1 MSKLSHVDLTNT
13 EFQYILTFNMNTS
26 VRFIKSFSKGQITIP
41 KEFRDAFG
49 IENEFWLKIYVADRK
64 IIAEPMEQK
73 KDRLKWR
80 KRLLKMK
87 PINISMEEIEKNR
100 EEIEEQIKKRTL

>member
-1 MSKLSHVDLTNT
+1 MTDLTNT

-49 IENEFWLKIYVADRK
+49 IENEFWLKIYVAGGK
-64 IIAEPMEQK
+64 IIAEPVENK
-73 KDRLKWR
+73 KSKAAWR
-80 KRLLKMK
+80 KKLLKIK
-87 PINISMEEIEKNR
+87 GDWLDPEEIQKNR
-100 EEIEEQIKKRTL
+100 QEIEERLRKLHL